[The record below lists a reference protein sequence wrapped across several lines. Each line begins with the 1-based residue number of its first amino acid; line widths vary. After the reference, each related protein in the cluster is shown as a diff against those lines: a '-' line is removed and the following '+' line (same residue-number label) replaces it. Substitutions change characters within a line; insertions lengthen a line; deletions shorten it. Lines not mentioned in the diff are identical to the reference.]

1 MVNKQGLWFLTLF
14 SLILV
19 LGVYYVTMP
28 SEMFS
33 SNNGV
38 LNEDKKEEKEVVK
51 EESTITESNYIT
63 ALKIE
68 LDEAREKLTKTYEET
83 INSKSTT
90 TEEKNNAYEAIKA
103 ITSTKGIEEN
113 LETKINNKYNVTSFV
128 KCDNEVIE
136 VVVDKKEHDIS
147 LANNIMRLVQ
157 EEFDNKMTI
166 SVKFS

>member
-38 LNEDKKEEKEVVK
+38 FNEDKKEEKEVVK

>member
-51 EESTITESNYIT
+51 EESTITESNYII

>member
-38 LNEDKKEEKEVVK
+38 LNEDKKEEKEVAK

>member
-83 INSKSTT
+83 INSKSAT